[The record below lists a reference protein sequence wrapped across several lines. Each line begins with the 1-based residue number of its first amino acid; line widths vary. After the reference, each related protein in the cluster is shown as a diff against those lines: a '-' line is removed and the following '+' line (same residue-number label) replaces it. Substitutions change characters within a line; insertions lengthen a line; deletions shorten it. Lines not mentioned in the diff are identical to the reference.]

1 MKKILCAAITVMLI
15 AVSCA
20 GCANTNGKFTVKI
33 NGTEAYALTY
43 GSKIEEPDLPEINSD
58 DGYEYAFIGWF
69 NNGARWDF
77 ENDTV
82 IGNVNLISEFEK
94 TPIRYSVRFIADGVQ
109 VGETQYYTVEN
120 KTVNEPKVPIKKGY
134 SGVWK
139 NYTLTKGDV
148 TVYAEYSEDD
158 WGDFVT
164 K

>member
-1 MKKILCAAITVMLI
+1 MKKILYTAITVMLI
-15 AVSCA
+15 LFSCA

-82 IGNVNLISEFEK
+82 IGNVNLISEFRK